1 MIKSV
6 FGKNNNSVIVI
17 IVVIVVN
24 VYVHVLKCFVL
35 LLSLFFFGKLK
46 TRVPVET
53 FRGGARTNYKLNHYK
68 KKLHCFC
75 DSNPGHTGRRQV
87 LNHHTTIP
95 PKKWYHQPWYKHY
108 MNSTASAHGILLV
121 KSQDYLSSLADL

>member
-35 LLSLFFFGKLK
+35 LLSLFFL
-46 TRVPVET
+46 E
-53 FRGGARTNYKLNHYK
+53 
-68 KKLHCFC
+68 
-75 DSNPGHTGRRQV
+75 S
-87 LNHHTTIP
+87 
-95 PKKWYHQPWYKHY
+95 
-108 MNSTASAHGILLV
+108 
-121 KSQDYLSSLADL
+121 